1 MSLVLQNGNV
11 FVKDRFVKTNVFIRD
26 GIVVSISNNT
36 PLDTDTVFDMDNYFI
51 FPGFIDVHTH
61 LREPGFFYKETVE
74 SGTKAAARGGFT
86 SICSMPNLNPVPDSV
101 ENINK
106 QLDIIKKDALIN
118 VYPYGSITKGEAGD
132 ELSDI
137 FDMRNSAIA
146 YSDDGKGVQ
155 DDEMMESAMRE
166 VKKLNK
172 ILAAHCEVN
181 ELLNGGYIHD
191 GEYARLNNH
200 RGISSESEYKQIER
214 DIELAKKTGVK
225 YHVCHIS
232 TKESVKLIRQAKKD
246 GVDITCETGPHYLVF
261 DDMDL
266 QEDGRFKMN
275 PPIRSKED
283 KKALIEGIIDG
294 TIDMIA
300 TDHAP
305 HSEEEKSKGLKESN
319 MGVVGL
325 ETSFSVMYTHFVKT
339 GIITLEK
346 LMELLNINAKN
357 RFGIGTEIK
366 VGEKADIT
374 VFDLNEKYK
383 VNPDEFLSKGK
394 STPFEG
400 MELYGKCKMT
410 ICNGRIIWN

>member
-1 MSLVLQNGNV
+1 
-11 FVKDRFVKTNVFIRD
+11 
-26 GIVVSISNNT
+26 
-36 PLDTDTVFDMDNYFI
+36 MDNYFI

-74 SGTKAAARGGFT
+74 SGTKAAAKGGFT

-118 VYPYGSITKGEAGD
+118 VYPYGSITKGEMGR

-137 FDMRNSAIA
+137 LGMRNSAIA

-155 DDEMMESAMRE
+155 SDEMMLKAMEE

-191 GEYARLNNH
+191 GEYARLHNH
-200 RGISSESEYKQIER
+200 KGISSESEYKQIER
-214 DIELAKKTGVK
+214 DIELANKTGVK

-232 TKESVKLIRQAKKD
+232 TKESVNLIRQAKKD

-275 PPIRSKED
+275 PPIRGRED
-283 KKALIEGIIDG
+283 KEALIEGIIDG

-305 HSEEEKSKGLKESN
+305 HSAEEKSKGLAGSN

-339 GIITLEK
+339 GIITLKK
-346 LMELLNINAKN
+346 LVELLNINAKK

-366 VGEKADIT
+366 EGEKADIC
-374 VFDLNEKYK
+374 VFDLDEKYK

-400 MELYGKCKMT
+400 MEVYGKCKMT